1 MRQRP
6 VRQSQIYRLPDAVIY
21 VGAYCREDMMKK
33 NLLLTFAL
41 CACLNQ
47 FTAVF
52 AQNIIADKRPNR
64 ALTTPQTGRRQLKG
78 EPVKATA
85 SAVVNVTD
93 QARKQAET
101 SPDLTPR
108 VTVPPNP
115 PFTEEELLP
124 PGDIAQPVSD
134 GQTTGRPDSPQVASP
149 NPATTFLGHND
160 VVKVGT
166 GNIVIPP
173 DTQGAVGLTNVVT
186 FLNNNFVVQNKT
198 TGAQLSAVSID
209 TFFTGIGA
217 TGPFDPH
224 ILYDPYND
232 RWIAVAVSDAQ
243 AANSSIVIGVS
254 QTGNPA
260 GAYFLF
266 RFDVDASNLNWA
278 DFPLVGFNKNWVS
291 INVSMI
297 VISSGASAGGK
308 NLVLDYAQL
317 RAGTFAGGVFNGTAQ
332 FASPAITYSTTETT
346 LYVPAHLSSGGATY
360 EIDTVTGTPPT
371 PVYTTGATKT
381 RTGGGWVQPS
391 GQLLPQAAPLSGA
404 SVCGATP
411 CKLETQDAQI
421 RTNPVFRNGFIYYA
435 QTVGLPS
442 GGLTHTAVQWT
453 KVTATTG
460 NFADGGRVEDPT
472 ATATN
477 GGKWYAYPSLSVNVN
492 NDVMLGFSQ
501 LASNQF
507 AAAGY
512 TYRFHSD
519 APGLMRDPVI
529 YKAGEDYYHKDFGS
543 VPSRNRFGDYSTTQ
557 VDPSNDKDLWT
568 LQEYAMARA
577 GTDDGTTGSNSS
589 RWSTWWARVAFDP
602 TSANFTIGGR
612 ILTAGGRPV
621 PRTIVSLTDG
631 NGQVR
636 MAITNPFGYYRFYE
650 VESGLTYVLSVR
662 GKGYEF
668 TPQVIT
674 VTQEDLNINFTAQ

>member
-1 MRQRP
+1 
-6 VRQSQIYRLPDAVIY
+6 
-21 VGAYCREDMMKK
+21 MKK
-33 NLLLTFAL
+33 ALIWVSVLL
-41 CACLNQ
+41 ACFLLADSQ
-47 FTAVF
+47 QLFTPAV
-52 AQNIIADKRPNR
+52 AQNVIADKKPNR
-64 ALTTPQTGRRQLKG
+64 TPAAPQESRRELKG
-78 EPVKATA
+78 SPVKATA
-85 SAVVNVTD
+85 KAVVNVTEL
-93 QARKQAET
+93 ARQQAERP
-101 SPDLTPR
+101 PDLTPR

-115 PFTEEELLP
+115 PFNEEDALP
-124 PGDIAQPVSD
+124 PGEIARPASD
-134 GQTTGRPDSPQVASP
+134 NQTSNRPDAPQIASP
-149 NPATTFLGHND
+149 NPASSFIGHND
-160 VVKVGT
+160 VPKVGT

-173 DTQGAVGLTNVVT
+173 DTQGAVGLTNIVT
-186 FLNNNFVVQNKT
+186 FLNNNYVVQNKT
-198 TGAQLSAVSID
+198 TGAQVSAVSED
-209 TFFTGIGA
+209 TFWTGIGA

-266 RFDVDASNLNWA
+266 RFDVDATNANWA

-317 RAGTFAGGVFNGTAQ
+317 RTGTFAGGVFNGTPQ

-360 EIDTVTGTPPT
+360 EVDTITGTPPT
-371 PVYTTGATKT
+371 PAYALGATKT

-391 GQLLPQAAPLSGA
+391 GQILPQAAPLSGA

-421 RTNPVFRNGFIYYA
+421 RANPIFRNGFIYYA

-442 GGLTHTAVQWT
+442 AGLTHTAAQWT
-453 KVTATTG
+453 KIDAVTG

-501 LASNQF
+501 FSSAQF

-543 VPSRNRFGDYSTTQ
+543 VPSRNRYGDYSTTQ

-568 LQEYAMARA
+568 LEEYAMARV

-589 RWSTWWARVAFDP
+589 RWSTWWAKVAFDP
-602 TSANFTIGGR
+602 TAAMFTIGGR
-612 ILTAGGRPV
+612 VQTADGRGIG
-621 PRTIVSLTDG
+621 RATVSLTDQ
-631 NGQVR
+631 NSQVR
-636 MAITNPFGYYRFYE
+636 TAITNPFGYYRFYE
-650 VESGLTYVLSVR
+650 VESGMTYVVSVR
-662 GKGYEF
+662 GKGIQF
-668 TPQVIT
+668 TPQVIN
-674 VTQEDLNINFTAQ
+674 VIGEDLNINFTPQ